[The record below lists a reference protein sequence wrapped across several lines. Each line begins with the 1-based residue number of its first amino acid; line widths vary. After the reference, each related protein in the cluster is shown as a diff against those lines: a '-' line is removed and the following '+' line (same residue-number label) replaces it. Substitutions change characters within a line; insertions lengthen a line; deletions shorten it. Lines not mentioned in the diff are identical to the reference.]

1 MENAKSL
8 PTLLKG
14 FTLKDCHS
22 ESDLSEKFKEIAQ
35 SVLFGG
41 YFLINGTRKV
51 YACDIEF
58 YFHHEGD
65 QFNNQPIPDYMKD
78 EIMYHRTGSGAK
90 EYYGVGTLNAHPSG
104 IDVTFENG
112 KENYRASFLARGF
125 KIDSID
131 GKEDDRSTY
140 FYEAL
145 MTNVLPKDGTGIKLY
160 IEWYSEDY
168 DKERIQSNDIEVTYR
183 QNVPL
188 YEGNNK
194 VDFDE
199 KKHEQKTK
207 SGKYAQDM
215 RKWRFK
221 RRS

>member
-8 PTLLKG
+8 PILLKE

-78 EIMYHRTGSGAK
+78 EIMYHRSGKGAK
-90 EYYGVGTLNAHPSG
+90 EFYEVGTLNAHKSG
-104 IDVTFENG
+104 VDVTFENE
-112 KENYRASFLARGF
+112 KEKYRASFLVRGF
-125 KIDSID
+125 KIDLPKE
-131 GKEDDRSTY
+131 KEDGRSTY
-140 FYEAL
+140 FYKAL
-145 MTNVLPKDGTGIKLY
+145 MTNVLPKDGTGIKIG
-160 IEWYSEDY
+160 IEWRSKDY
-168 DKERIQSNDIEVTYR
+168 DKEKTDIEVTYR

-188 YEGNNK
+188 YEQNNK
-194 VDFDE
+194 VEFDKE
-199 KKHEQKTK
+199 KHERKTK